1 MKLLARIVRTSVA
14 VLFVLCG
21 LIWGMIYACSANLC
35 EKYYVTQGASLEF
48 RDCIKGVPKGSV
60 PSMSGG
66 AAQSKTE
73 LKLFGIFPVK
83 TVVVCAAESKRVV
96 PGGIPFGIKMLSD
109 GVMVT
114 SLGTVSSRNALLTPA
129 RDAGIRAC
137 DVIVSIDGKEM
148 LQSSDV
154 VAAVSKSGGRAL
166 EVVLRKG
173 DGGVKRVKLE
183 PVLDTSDNTYKVG
196 IYLRD
201 SSAGIGTV
209 TYYDPETQTFGGL
222 GHGVCDSE
230 TGRLISLLK
239 GDVVGAEI
247 DSVTKSRSGIPGQLN
262 GHFATLY
269 NTGSILKN
277 DQTGVYGSLKNVR
290 VVSESVEVALKQEV
304 KTGRAT
310 ILTTLSGISPEEYEI
325 EIEKI
330 SYNSSRAVKN
340 MVIRVTDPRLLSKAG
355 GIVQGMSGSPIL
367 QNGKLVGAVTHVFV
381 NDCTRGYAIFA
392 ENMLQSAQSITNNV
406 GTGVPDGPH
415 QKAS

>member
-1 MKLLARIVRTSVA
+1 MKTLARIVRTSVA

-21 LIWGMIYACSANLC
+21 LIWGMIYACNANLC
-35 EKYYVTQGASLEF
+35 DKYYVTSGTALEF
-48 RDCIKGVPKGSV
+48 RDYIAQVPESSL
-60 PSMSGG
+60 PSISTDSS
-66 AAQSKTE
+66 QSKTE

-114 SLGTVSSRNALLTPA
+114 SLGTVQNKDDLLTPA
-129 RDAGIRAC
+129 KDAGIRAC

-148 LQSSDV
+148 MQSSDV
-154 VAAVSKSGGRAL
+154 VDAVSKSGGKAL
-166 EVVLRKG
+166 EVVVKKS
-173 DGGVKRVKLE
+173 DGGVRRVKLS
-183 PVLDTSDNTYKVG
+183 PVLDTCDNTYKVG

-201 SSAGIGTV
+201 SSAGIGTI
-209 TYYDPETQTFGGL
+209 TYYDPETESFGGL

-230 TGRLISLLK
+230 TGKLISLLK

-247 DSVTKSRSGIPGQLN
+247 DSVTKSRAGMPGQLN

-277 DQTGVYGSLKNVR
+277 DETGVYGSLKNVR
-290 VVSESVEVALKQEV
+290 VVGDSIPVALKQEV

-310 ILTTLSGISPEEYEI
+310 ILCTLSGIEPEEFEI
-325 EIEKI
+325 EIEKV
-330 SYNSSRAVKN
+330 SYNSSRSVKN
-340 MVIRVTDPRLLSKAG
+340 MVIRVTDPRLLKEAG
-355 GIVQGMSGSPIL
+355 GIVQGMSGSPII

-381 NDCTRGYAIFA
+381 NDCTRGYGIFA
-392 ENMLQSAQSITNNV
+392 ENMLESAQSIKSDSLKT
-406 GTGVPDGPH
+406 
-415 QKAS
+415 AS

>member
-1 MKLLARIVRTSVA
+1 MKTLARIVRTSVA
-14 VLFVLCG
+14 VLLILCG
-21 LIWGMIYACSANLC
+21 LIWGMICAVSSNLC

-48 RDCIKGVPKGSV
+48 RDYIKEVPESL
-60 PSMSGG
+60 PSISTGRT
-66 AAQSKTE
+66 QSKTE
-73 LKLFGIFPVK
+73 LKLFGVFPIK
-83 TVVVCAAESKRVV
+83 TVVVSAAESKRVV

-114 SLGTVSSRNALLTPA
+114 SLGTVCNSGALLTPA
-129 RDAGIRAC
+129 KDAGICAC
-137 DVIVSIDGKEM
+137 DVIVSINGKEM
-148 LQSSDV
+148 SQSSDV
-154 VAAVSKSGGRAL
+154 VAAVSKSGGKAL
-166 EVVLRKG
+166 EVVVRKE
-173 DGGVKRVKLE
+173 DGGIKRVKLS

-209 TYYDPETQTFGGL
+209 TYYDPETEVFGGL

-230 TGRLISLLK
+230 TGKLISLLK
-239 GDVVGAEI
+239 GNVVGAEI
-247 DSVTKSRSGIPGQLN
+247 DSVTKSRDGFPGQLN

-290 VVSESVEVALKQEV
+290 VVGDPLPVALKQEV

-310 ILTTLSGISPEEYEI
+310 ILTTLSGIAPEEFEI

-340 MVIRVTDPRLLSKAG
+340 MVIRVTDKRLLKEAG
-355 GIVQGMSGSPIL
+355 GIVQGMSGSPII

-381 NDCTRGYAIFA
+381 NDCTRGYGIFA
-392 ENMLQSAQSITNNV
+392 ENMLESSQSV
-406 GTGVPDGPH
+406 GDG
-415 QKAS
+415 ASTSRLKDAS

>member
-1 MKLLARIVRTSVA
+1 MKTLARIVRTSVA

-21 LIWGMIYACSANLC
+21 LLWGMIYACNANLG
-35 EKYYVTQGASLEF
+35 EKYYVTSGTALEF
-48 RDCIKGVPKGSV
+48 RDYIAQVPESSL
-60 PSMSGG
+60 PSMSSGSG
-66 AAQSKTE
+66 QTKTE

-83 TVVVCAAESKRVV
+83 TVVVSAAESKRVV

-114 SLGTVSSRNALLTPA
+114 SLGTVSSKGALLTPA
-129 RDAGIRAC
+129 KDAGIHAC

-148 LQSSDV
+148 RESSDV

-166 EVVLRKG
+166 EVVLKKG
-173 DGGVKRVKLE
+173 DGGVRRVKLS
-183 PVLDTSDNTYKVG
+183 PVLDTCDNTYKVG

-201 SSAGIGTV
+201 SSAGIGTI
-209 TYYDPETQTFGGL
+209 TYYDPETESFGGL

-230 TGRLISLLK
+230 TGKLISLLK

-247 DSVTKSRSGIPGQLN
+247 DSVTKSRDGLPGQLN

-277 DQTGVYGSLKNVR
+277 DETGVYGSLENVR
-290 VVSESVEVALKQEV
+290 VVGDSVPVALKQEV

-310 ILTTLSGISPEEYEI
+310 ILCTLSGTEPEEFEI

-330 SYNSSRAVKN
+330 SYNSNRAVKN
-340 MVIRVTDPRLLSKAG
+340 MVIRVTDPRLLQEAG

-381 NDCTRGYAIFA
+381 NDCTRGYGIFA
-392 ENMLQSAQSITNNV
+392 ENMLESAQSIKSDSLKT
-406 GTGVPDGPH
+406 
-415 QKAS
+415 AS

>member
-1 MKLLARIVRTSVA
+1 MKTLARIVRTSVA
-14 VLFVLCG
+14 VLFILCG
-21 LIWGMIYACSANLC
+21 LIWGMIYAVSSNLC

-48 RDCIKGVPKGSV
+48 QDYIKGIPEGSV

-66 AAQSKTE
+66 ASQVKRE
-73 LKLFGIFPVK
+73 LKLFGLFPVK
-83 TVVVCAAESKRVV
+83 TVVVSAAESKRVV

-109 GVMVT
+109 GVIVT
-114 SLGTVSSRNALLTPA
+114 SLGTVSNKGNMLTPA
-129 RDAGIRAC
+129 KDAGIRAC

-148 LQSSDV
+148 RQSSDV

-166 EVVLRKG
+166 EVVLKKG
-173 DGGVKRVKLE
+173 DGGVKRVKLN

-209 TYYDPETQTFGGL
+209 TYYDPETEVFGGL

-230 TGRLISLLK
+230 TGKLITLLK

-247 DSVTKSRSGIPGQLN
+247 DSVTKSRSGFPGQLN

-290 VVSESVEVALKQEV
+290 VVGDPVPVALKQEV

-310 ILTTLSGISPEEYEI
+310 ILCTLSGMVPEEFEI

-381 NDCTRGYAIFA
+381 NDCERGYGIFA
-392 ENMLQSAQSITNNV
+392 ENMLESSESIKETL
-406 GTGVPDGPH
+406 
-415 QKAS
+415 KAS

>member
-1 MKLLARIVRTSVA
+1 MKTLARIVRTSVA
-14 VLFVLCG
+14 VLFILCG
-21 LIWGMIYACSANLC
+21 LIWGMIYAISSNLC
-35 EKYYVTQGASLEF
+35 EKYYVTEGTSLEF
-48 RDCIKGVPKGSV
+48 QDYIKGVPESSLPSISAGSN
-60 PSMSGG
+60 
-66 AAQSKTE
+66 QSKTE
-73 LKLFGIFPVK
+73 LKLFGIFPIK
-83 TVVVCAAESKRVV
+83 TVVVSTAESKSVV

-114 SLGTVSSRNALLTPA
+114 SLGTVCNMDTLLTPA
-129 RDAGIRAC
+129 KDAGIRAC

-148 LQSSDV
+148 RQSSDV
-154 VAAVSKSGGRAL
+154 VDAVSKSGGKAL
-166 EVVLRKG
+166 EVVLKKDG
-173 DGGVKRVKLE
+173 GGVKRVKLS

-209 TYYDPETQTFGGL
+209 TYYDPDTSVFGGL

-230 TGRLISLLK
+230 TGKLITLLK

-247 DSVTKSRSGIPGQLN
+247 DSVTKSRAGFPGQLN

-277 DQTGVYGSLKNVR
+277 DQTGVYGELKNVR
-290 VVSESVEVALKQEV
+290 VVSDPIPVALKQEV

-310 ILTTLSGISPEEYEI
+310 ILTTLSGMEPEEFEI

-340 MVIRVTDPRLLSKAG
+340 MVIRVTDERLLNEAG
-355 GIVQGMSGSPIL
+355 GIVQGMSGSPII

-381 NDCTRGYAIFA
+381 NDCERGYGIFA
-392 ENMLQSAQSITNNV
+392 ENMLESAQTISAGQLKT
-406 GTGVPDGPH
+406 
-415 QKAS
+415 AS